1 MGIRPGVPGEARNLP
16 VVFRGV
22 NKRQVE
28 MKSTKKTKKTKHSAG
43 AHPAHSQSPAAAAR
57 VLTTLR
63 EAGRP
68 LTFEELAE
76 RMGRDGKAARRR
88 LHSQLDELLH
98 AAEIIGNR
106 RGEYMLR
113 ERVPQLVVGTV
124 SGHRDGH
131 GFVLPDD
138 RSAPVFL
145 PPRQM
150 QETMHGDRV
159 AVRVSGQDNRGRP
172 QGAIVEVIE
181 RNTRE
186 IVGRLYDESGISF
199 VVPDNPRIGHRVL
212 VPRGHLGSARAG
224 QVVLV
229 KLVEQPSR
237 TAQALGHVTRVLGEH
252 AAPGME
258 TEIAI
263 HSHGLPFEF
272 PREAVAEA
280 DAFGRNVSGAAKRGR
295 EDLRE
300 LPLVTIDGED
310 ARDFDDAV
318 YCEEVRGGGWRLV
331 VAIADVATYVSQ
343 DSALDKE
350 AQNRGTSVYFPNRVL
365 PMLPEALSNG
375 LCSLN
380 PKVDRLCMVCEMRVS
395 AQGKVTR
402 ARFFE
407 GVMCSAARLTYTKV
421 AAYLAN
427 PTARH
432 EPEVVA
438 VGPQLMQLHGVFKAL
453 LSARTQRGALDF
465 DAPELKV
472 RFDAEGKIAALV
484 ESTRNDAHRLIEEC
498 MIAAN
503 VEAARF
509 LKKHR
514 MPTLYRVHGA
524 PEADRLETLRRFL
537 QGFGI
542 QLPTDRDLTP
552 HDLGAVL
559 QQGTAGEEAH
569 LIQTVVVRS
578 MPQAVYQPENIGHFG
593 LALPEYAHFTS
604 PIRRY
609 PDLMVHR
616 GIRHILRGGTS
627 DDFPW
632 SAGAMAALGQQCSFK
647 ERRADEATRDAL
659 SWLKCEYM
667 SDKLGEEFDA
677 LVTSVVD
684 FGLFVQVKGVQVDG
698 LVHVSALGTDYFS
711 RDSTGFRMV
720 GARSGRA
727 FRLGDHLRV
736 RLINVIIDER
746 KIDFELADGGGARA
760 IRGPWQRR
768 KGRR

>member
-1 MGIRPGVPGEARNLP
+1 
-16 VVFRGV
+16 
-22 NKRQVE
+22 
-28 MKSTKKTKKTKHSAG
+28 MKSTKKTKKAHRAG
-43 AHPAHSQSPAAAAR
+43 AHSAPSQSPAAEAR
-57 VLTTLR
+57 VVNTLR

-68 LTFEELAE
+68 LTFDELAA
-76 RMGRDGKAARRR
+76 RIGRDGKAARRR
-88 LHSQLDELLH
+88 LQSQIEELLH
-98 AAEIIGNR
+98 AGEIIRNR

-145 PPRQM
+145 APRQM
-150 QETMHGDRV
+150 LETMHGDRV
-159 AVRVSGQDNRGRP
+159 AVRISGQDNRGRP
-172 QGAIVEVIE
+172 QGALVEVLE

-186 IVGRLYDESGISF
+186 IVGRLYDESGISY
-199 VVPDNPRIGHRVL
+199 VVPDNPRIGHRVF
-212 VPRGHLGSARAG
+212 VPRGHLGGARAG

-229 KLVEQPSR
+229 QLKEQPSR
-237 TAQALGHVTRVLGEH
+237 TAQALGHVSRVLGEH

-272 PREAVAEA
+272 PRDTVAEA
-280 DAFGRNVSGAAKRGR
+280 DAYGKTVSAAAKRGR

-318 YCEEVRGGGWRLV
+318 YCEEVRGGWRLL
-331 VAIADVATYVSQ
+331 VAIADVATYVNL

-380 PKVDRLCMVCEMRVS
+380 PQVDRLCMVCEMRVS
-395 AQGKVTR
+395 PEGKVTR

-432 EPEVVA
+432 EPETVA
-438 VGPQLMQLHGVFKAL
+438 VGPQLMQLHAAFKAL
-453 LSARTQRGALDF
+453 LHARTQRGALDF

-472 RFDAEGKIAALV
+472 RFDADGKIAALV

-514 MPTLYRVHGA
+514 MPTLYRVHGS
-524 PEADRLETLRRFL
+524 PEDDRLETLRKFL

-559 QQGTAGEEAH
+559 RQGIAGEEAH

-616 GIRHILRGGTS
+616 GIRHILRGGTPEN
-627 DDFPW
+627 FPW
-632 SAGAMAALGQQCSFK
+632 SPGAMAALGQQCSFK

-711 RDSTGFRMV
+711 RDSSGFRMV
-720 GARSGRA
+720 GSRSGRV

-746 KIDFELADGGGARA
+746 KIDFELADTGGARA

-768 KGRR
+768 GKGRR